1 MIISASRRTD
11 IPTYYSAW
19 LFNRLKEGFVFVRNP
34 MNIHQISKI
43 DLSPEVVDGIVF
55 WTKNPLP
62 MLSRLGELDMYN
74 YYFQFTLTAYEKD
87 VEPNIPSKDEVIIPS
102 FQNLSKAI
110 GRERV
115 VWRYDP
121 IFFNSK
127 YTIDYHQRHFK
138 TLAARLEG
146 YTEKCTISFLDL
158 YRNTIR
164 NTMPLK
170 IQKETEEQQLELM
183 WKLSKI
189 AKEYGLYIDTC
200 SEAIDLERFGIS
212 HAHCIDRDRFERIG
226 KCKLNI
232 NKDPNQRQECGCIT
246 SIDIGAYN
254 TCQNGCRYC
263 YANYSPN
270 AVLKNVQAHDSS
282 SPLIFGKVEQGDI
295 IKDRKVKSCKD
306 CQFSIF
312 D

>member
-138 TLAARLEG
+138 TLAERLEG